1 MKPTLEGLICDEY
14 GLVFTHT
21 TIEGMS
27 VKNETVCEPYVIH
40 TGTIGV
46 GQKAV
51 ITLWYKLQHQPFN
64 DDCYFWCTTDG
75 LIPKKT
81 TLPQQYNLVSSN

>member
-1 MKPTLEGLICDEY
+1 
-14 GLVFTHT
+14 
-21 TIEGMS
+21 MS

-40 TGTIGV
+40 HGTIGV

-51 ITLWYKLQHQPFN
+51 ITLWYKLEHKPFN

-81 TLPQQYNLVSSN
+81 TLPQKYILVNLISMYTYLVCT

>member
-51 ITLWYKLQHQPFN
+51 ITLWYKLQVYPCFN
-64 DDCYFWCTTDG
+64 
-75 LIPKKT
+75 
-81 TLPQQYNLVSSN
+81 